1 MINFNAVTDF
11 SLDNEEQLKNWLAS
25 VIKNEDYKEG
35 EINVILCSDEYLL
48 KLNQQFL
55 DHDTY
60 TDIISFD
67 YRVGKELHGDI
78 YISVDRVEE
87 NAKTYEVEFSHELSR
102 VMVHGILH
110 FCGYKDKSSKDQKV
124 MRAKENHYLD
134 LLF

>member
-11 SLDNEEQLKNWLAS
+11 SLDNEEQLVNWLAS

-35 EINVILCSDEYLL
+35 EINVILCNDEYLL